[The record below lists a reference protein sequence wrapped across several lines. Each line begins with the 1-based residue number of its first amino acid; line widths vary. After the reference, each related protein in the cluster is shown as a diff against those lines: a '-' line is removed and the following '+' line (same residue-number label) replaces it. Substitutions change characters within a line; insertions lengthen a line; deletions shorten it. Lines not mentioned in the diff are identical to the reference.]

1 MSNFPIQFTS
11 PWLLLLLIP
20 LIGAALL
27 MYFLSKKKYRRT
39 RNRIISLVLHCV
51 ISVCCVFVLAG
62 IYIRYDIS
70 NEYNEIIFVVD
81 VSDSGEQAEQS
92 RDDFMQ
98 AALETGAWYDG
109 YKIGIVTFGF
119 DQRYAVP
126 MTSDVDGI
134 FDAYLAA
141 ELPAET
147 GGTDIAAALTYTSK
161 LFSENASGKIVL
173 VTDGKE
179 TDERAEDVI
188 QSVTARGILVDT
200 AYIPSSYGFEDGAG
214 DVQVLGV
221 EYPEYHINAGEE
233 FTLGCVLYS
242 NKATGVTLS
251 LSDNGEESEQFNF
264 VIEAGTRT
272 VEIPYVFAEEGFHKI
287 QIKVASQND
296 RLEENNLYYSYYNLE
311 RFDRVLILESREGE
325 SDALV
330 DLLEERGEYDVSVI
344 NLYTD
349 AGRLPQDVAG
359 LCAYDEVILNNVA
372 NKDMPSGFIDILYSY
387 VHEYGGGMLT
397 LGGTDEEGLNNA
409 YNRSDMYG
417 TVYQSMLPVEVI
429 NYTPP
434 VAVMIIIDASGS
446 MGAEFGGGDSMLA
459 WARAGASAC
468 LDSLS
473 ERDYIG
479 VMALNSMYDL
489 VLPLTRRTQD
499 TTIRE
504 AISSINETGGG
515 TIFSEAIN
523 RAGTLLK
530 GLTDVA
536 RRHMIIVTDGG
547 VSGGDSEYLET
558 IENLNKDG
566 ITLSIV
572 GIGIEPGST
581 TAQEMQ
587 NACDLGKGRLHTV
600 TNSADLVLEMREDLN
615 VADIKDINEYE
626 NGFNPVAYDK
636 GSVLFNGIELDETGV
651 FPAVLG
657 GFFGGRVR
665 DDDYL
670 VLAGD
675 FNVPL
680 YAQWKFGTGTVGSFM
695 CDLSGGEW
703 SSAFMQ
709 DANGISFI
717 LNMVGALMPVTNIE
731 PSVVT
736 VEMERENF
744 LGELSIP
751 SRPEEGVSISG
762 RIESVGE
769 ESVLSL
775 SLNTGEGADA
785 DRYVTTTLSE
795 ANDYSR
801 CSFVLKRE
809 GVYKLILDV
818 YDENENIIGTYQSY
832 FSFSY
837 SREFD
842 PYYDLTRQDL
852 ALYMDG
858 LAQRGGGQSVTDM
871 ENPNSIYDNFVPTL
885 EKTYDPAMIL
895 LIAAI
900 VLFLLDI
907 MVRKFKFKWIHE
919 IVRDRKR
926 KKKAGSGAGSATLS
940 L

>member
-272 VEIPYVFAEEGFHKI
+272 VEIPYVFTEEGFHKI